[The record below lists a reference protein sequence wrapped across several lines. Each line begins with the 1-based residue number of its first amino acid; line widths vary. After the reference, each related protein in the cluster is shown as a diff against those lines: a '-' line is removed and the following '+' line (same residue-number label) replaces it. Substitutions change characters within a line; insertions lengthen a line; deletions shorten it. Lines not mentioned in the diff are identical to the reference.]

1 MKGAAA
7 LEESNN
13 KAPNINNII
22 TIGASHHF
30 LLVFK
35 KPHNSPKN
43 DVWLSS
49 SAILEKSGLGD
60 SLMDH
65 RNLTRK

>member
-7 LEESNN
+7 LDESNS
-13 KAPNINNII
+13 KTPNINNIM

-35 KPHNSPKN
+35 KPHNSLKN

-49 SAILEKSGLGD
+49 SAILEKSGSGE
-60 SLMDH
+60 SVMDH